1 MSDSKKPEIQKPPL
15 APTSSIPKQTP
26 DPIFVMTIE
35 LEQGKVGNIKI
46 YQDSNAEELSYD
58 FCHQNNLDFH
68 SLNYLKEQIQEL
80 IDEYKRKHN
89 IKPNVTEPS
98 KEKKEDPLPTE
109 EKSKLI
115 SYERMFN
122 AYKNQKKDKG
132 KVRLNKNTKI
142 NKLIQKVKT
151 AHAKYSRQ
159 ESNRSLHYSKNLT
172 ASNLQNESCEHN
184 DKKKY
189 PVANSNNK
197 LYIPSS
203 HFNTKRSN
211 SIDSRKN
218 NNSKK
223 KNYGEL
229 LYERGQ
235 ADLKTKQKK
244 ISEIKNQL
252 RLQTEQNYT
261 FKPRI
266 YSSSPNITQKNDYN
280 CRTQVTQENK
290 TNHFTHKKNGNS
302 AGPIRKHNST
312 KFFNRKRKSPCPVRN
327 SSPMNKTSNFH
338 TENIK
343 IPFSTRQRFYQK
355 RNEENI
361 NKIRNELYPPN
372 DKETG
377 QLFFQPKLCTH
388 HSSKAKNKHNGNI
401 FTNLYSYAD
410 KYKYNQMHRNDQANN
425 EIIQMSNKSK
435 LSVNTEEIFQRKK
448 NDVFKYIF
456 KQFDSDE
463 DGLISIYTIDTK
475 KVPDYIT
482 SILNPILID
491 LKDYQG
497 TITESDFITECQKLF
512 DVCII
517 IFNMNIENALSAKE
531 KVT

>member
-1 MSDSKKPEIQKPPL
+1 
-15 APTSSIPKQTP
+15 
-26 DPIFVMTIE
+26 
-35 LEQGKVGNIKI
+35 
-46 YQDSNAEELSYD
+46 
-58 FCHQNNLDFH
+58 
-68 SLNYLKEQIQEL
+68 
-80 IDEYKRKHN
+80 
-89 IKPNVTEPS
+89 
-98 KEKKEDPLPTE
+98 
-109 EKSKLI
+109 
-115 SYERMFN
+115 
-122 AYKNQKKDKG
+122 
-132 KVRLNKNTKI
+132 
-142 NKLIQKVKT
+142 
-151 AHAKYSRQ
+151 
-159 ESNRSLHYSKNLT
+159 
-172 ASNLQNESCEHN
+172 
-184 DKKKY
+184 
-189 PVANSNNK
+189 
-197 LYIPSS
+197 
-203 HFNTKRSN
+203 
-211 SIDSRKN
+211 
-218 NNSKK
+218 
-223 KNYGEL
+223 
-229 LYERGQ
+229 
-235 ADLKTKQKK
+235 
-244 ISEIKNQL
+244 
-252 RLQTEQNYT
+252 
-261 FKPRI
+261 
-266 YSSSPNITQKNDYN
+266 
-280 CRTQVTQENK
+280 
-290 TNHFTHKKNGNS
+290 
-302 AGPIRKHNST
+302 
-312 KFFNRKRKSPCPVRN
+312 
-327 SSPMNKTSNFH
+327 MNKTSNFH